1 VVLSALGV
9 VDSEL
14 LFDNFAEMAATI
26 PTIEPYEVAC
36 GDTWKWDKSIADY
49 KPSDS
54 WALTYSFRSKTG
66 TGFDVTGSANSAN
79 DGWNVVVAKTATVG
93 YTAGEY
99 DWQAYVS
106 KSTERFMV
114 DSGKMVL
121 IQNLNAA
128 ATGATT
134 DLRSH
139 SKKMVETIRGVLEGR
154 VDSDVE
160 NYSIGGR
167 SISKIPVAELVSI
180 LATYEE
186 KLEEEEKKRRLDNKH
201 GSGRVIKTRF
211 NSLA

>member
-1 VVLSALGV
+1 
-9 VDSEL
+9 
-14 LFDNFAEMAATI
+14 MAATI
-26 PTIEPYEVAC
+26 PKIEPYEVTA
-36 GDTWKWDKSIADY
+36 GDTWKWDKSLADY
-49 KPSDS
+49 SDS

-66 TGFDVTGSANSAN
+66 TGFNVTASANSAN
-79 DGWNVVVAKTATVG
+79 DGWNIVVAKTATVG

-99 DWQAYVS
+99 DWQAYVA

-114 DSGKMVL
+114 DSGKT
-121 IQNLNAA
+121 IITQNLDAA
-128 ATGATT
+128 ATSATT

-139 SKKMVETIRGVLEGR
+139 AKKMVDVIRTVLEGR

-167 SISKIPVAELVSI
+167 SITKIPVAELVSI

-186 KLEEEEKKRRLDNKH
+186 KLDEEEKSRRLDNKH
-201 GSGRVIKTRF
+201 GSGRVVKARF